1 MKAKYLIAML
11 ALPTVFAA
19 CSQDE
24 LVNVDDQQKTIT
36 GKLYGENLTFGIEKG
51 TEANTRLT
59 TAGAWEANDTIGM
72 AWVSDQYND
81 GGVMKPAGGAICAF
95 TGATKVLGNTPLYFV
110 NGTNFRSGTNMFV
123 GTYIAYYPF
132 DNKVK
137 SVDVL
142 KLGVGADQETSTLED
157 AYGKMVF
164 TSDTLSL
171 QDENAGTGK
180 TPAVTLKRL
189 SNLIALEIAL
199 KADNANYPNVTIS
212 KVELDIQDNGSNSLL
227 AVDGTVVPKNW
238 TAANT
243 VEADKKY
250 MKALNGTTD
259 YLTPGTGSALSVT
272 ANEPLAVS
280 KNTAA
285 TVYVAFMPS
294 DLTTSPADDN
304 NCVLNIY
311 TNYGVVKL
319 STANAIKLYTY
330 DAVNKKYNT
339 TPADIDNVFN
349 PYSRLAGQLIKQ
361 KAVIDITKV
370 SVDGLTATN
379 SSEIRDIVTNW
390 KKQGNNATAITI
402 NVAHA
407 SYEQSVAN
415 EKKASAQNIVLDGL
429 DLSDIPNNLT
439 LVSPDTLVF
448 TGTTNLNAAK
458 TITVNTVAPAA
469 VTGAEAALIF
479 NGETTIGTLNANS
492 GMQFNATSTIAG
504 TLTQIPT
511 DANDKI
517 MVKNGVTLTVDGGK
531 LLSNTDGFSKLINKG
546 TISLINSGSINGGE
560 LNKYLAIDN
569 FAVKT
574 NTPTVTYYNGTIN
587 IGNADS
593 KGYLDGVTAA
603 NFDNTEG
610 TVRYFNGEYVAPGEG
625 KVVAVANNALSFA
638 AAVDNNVT
646 TIEVTGE
653 IKFAAFDLTTTAG
666 KATNVIMKSG
676 SKLNMGTK
684 EVTLGSVTVAEN
696 ATISGKKL
704 IVFKTPNTGALSVSG
719 GATLTVDTNTVINA
733 NVLNLPTGSKIEGDG
748 ETSKVVY
755 KTAGSVGGTYT
766 ADVAQKSNLAG
777 VE

>member
-24 LVNVDDQQKTIT
+24 LVNVDDQQQTIT
-36 GKLYGENLTFGIEKG
+36 GKLYGENLTFGVEKG

-72 AWVSDQYND
+72 AWVSDQYLL
-81 GGVMKPAGGAICAF
+81 GTTPSASPIYAF
-95 TGATKVLGNTPLYFV
+95 TGADKVLGNTPLYFV

-137 SVDVL
+137 SVGEL

-171 QDENAGTGK
+171 QDDNAGTGK

-199 KADNANYPNVTIS
+199 KADNENYPNVTIS
-212 KVELDIQDNGSNSLL
+212 KVELDIQNNSSASLL
-227 AVDGTVVPKNW
+227 SVDGTVVPKNW

-243 VEADKKY
+243 KDADKKY

-259 YLTPGTGSALSVT
+259 YLTPGTGNAISVT
-272 ANEPLAVS
+272 AEEALAVS

-294 DLTTSPADDN
+294 NLTAASVDASK
-304 NCVLNIY
+304 CVLNIY

-319 STANAIKLYTY
+319 GTTDAIELYTY
-330 DAVNKKYNT
+330 DANNKKYNSSAT
-339 TPADIDNVFN
+339 AIDDVFEA
-349 PYSRLAGQLIKQ
+349 YDKIAGQLIKQ

-390 KKQGNNATAITI
+390 KKKGNNATPITI

-407 SYEQSVAN
+407 TYNQTAAN
-415 EKKASAQNIVLDGL
+415 EAKPSKAQNIVLDGL

-448 TGTTNLNAAK
+448 TGTTNLNAAN
-458 TITVNTVAPAA
+458 TITVNTVAVP
-469 VTGAEAALIF
+469 VNSAEAALIF
-479 NGETTIGTLNANS
+479 NGETTIGTLDAYS
-492 GMQFNATSTIAG
+492 GMQFNANTTIAG
-504 TLTQIPT
+504 TLTQVPDGNKDNIV
-511 DANDKI
+511 
-517 MVKNGVTLTVDGGK
+517 VKNGVTLTVDGGK
-531 LLSNTDGFSKLINKG
+531 LLSNTATYSKLINKG

-560 LNKYLAIDN
+560 TNTNLAIEN

-574 NTPTVTYYNGTIN
+574 NTPTVTHYNGTIN

-593 KGYLDGVTAA
+593 KGYLDGTDAA
-603 NFDNTEG
+603 KFNNTEG

-684 EVTLGSVTVAEN
+684 EITLGSVTVAES

-704 IVFKTPNTGALSVSG
+704 IVFKGTNTGALSVG
-719 GATLTVDTNTVINA
+719 EGATLTVDTNTVINA

-755 KTAGSVGGTYT
+755 KAAGSVGGTYT
-766 ADVAQKSNLAG
+766 ANVAQKSNLSG